1 MMPAPDMTAAEMAL
15 VHAAAFT
22 TPRPWSEAEI
32 AELLASPLCFAL
44 TEPGGFLLGRVVAG
58 EAELLTIAVTPAAR
72 RHGLGR
78 RLVQGFLDKAHGQGA
93 ESAFLEVA
101 ASNVAARAL
110 YAAAGFTAAGKRR
123 GYYQRPD
130 GTTDDA
136 LILVRTLIEP
146 RQDQ

>member
-1 MMPAPDMTAAEMAL
+1 MMTAAEMAD

-32 AELLASPLCFAL
+32 ADLLASPLCFAL

-58 EAELLTIAVTPAAR
+58 EAELLTIAVSPDAR
-72 RHGLGR
+72 RRGLG
-78 RLVQGFLDKAHGQGA
+78 LTLAEGFLETARLRGA

-101 ASNVAARAL
+101 ASNLAARAL
-110 YAAAGFTAAGKRR
+110 YAAVGFTPAGKRR
-123 GYYQRPD
+123 SYYQHPD

>member
-1 MMPAPDMTAAEMAL
+1 MMTAAEMARL
-15 VHAAAFT
+15 HAASFT
-22 TPRPWSEAEI
+22 TPRPWSEAEF
-32 AELLASPLCFAL
+32 AEFLASPFCFAL
-44 TEPGGFLLGRVVAG
+44 SEPGGFLLGRVVAG
-58 EAELLTIAVTPAAR
+58 EAELLTIAVAPAGR
-72 RHGLGR
+72 RQGLGR
-78 RLVQGFLDKAHGQGA
+78 KLAQGFLDRARQQGA

-101 ASNVAARAL
+101 ASNDAARAL
-110 YAAAGFTAAGKRR
+110 YAAIGFISAGKRR

>member
-1 MMPAPDMTAAEMAL
+1 MIPAVEMTAAEMARL
-15 VHAAAFT
+15 HATAFT

-32 AELLASPLCFAL
+32 SDLLASPFCFAL

-58 EAELLTIAVTPAAR
+58 EAELLTIAVAPAAR
-72 RHGLGR
+72 RQGLGR
-78 RLVQGFLDKAHGQGA
+78 KLAQGFLDRARHQGA

-101 ASNVAARAL
+101 AGNDAARAL
-110 YAAAGFTAAGKRR
+110 YAAIGFSPAGKRR

-136 LILVRTLIEP
+136 LILVRTLMEP
-146 RQDQ
+146 RSDQ